1 LFYIHV
7 ILVTLLSSIKYKKIY
22 FLQNKKEPRFAAMQ
36 ENNVSPNRYFLLN
49 KPYNMVSQFV
59 SSHKVP
65 LLGEID
71 FDFPEGTHAIGRLDR
86 TSEGLLIL
94 TTDKTVTRKL
104 FLATE
109 AHTRS
114 YLVMVQHKMTEETF
128 LQLQAGIHIP
138 INDTEFYLAK
148 PYAVKIITAPTV
160 LYRYATDPRE
170 IYPHTWLLITLTEG
184 KFRQVR
190 KMVMAVKHR
199 CLRLIR
205 LNISNI
211 LLGNIEPGKIK
222 ELNEEI
228 FYGLLAPSQKIPY
241 N

>member
-1 LFYIHV
+1 MH
-7 ILVTLLSSIKYKKIY
+7 
-22 FLQNKKEPRFAAMQ
+22 
-36 ENNVSPNRYFLLN
+36 SPDRYFLLN
-49 KPYNMVSQFV
+49 KPYNMVSQFI
-59 SSHKVP
+59 SSHNVP

-71 FDFPEGTHAIGRLDR
+71 FDFPEGTHAIGRLDG

-104 FLATE
+104 FLAKE

-114 YLVMVQHKMTEETF
+114 YLVMVQHKMDEETF
-128 LQLQAGIHIP
+128 LKLQAGINIP
-138 INDTEFYLAK
+138 INNTDFYLAK
-148 PYAVKIITAPTV
+148 PYSVKIIAEPTT
-160 LYRYATDPRE
+160 LYKHATDPRE

-190 KMVMAVKHR
+190 KMVMAVRHR

-211 LLGNIEPGKIK
+211 LLGDIEPGKIK
-222 ELNEEI
+222 ELDEET
-228 FYGLLAPSQKIPY
+228 FYRLLAHSEKIPF

>member
-1 LFYIHV
+1 MF
-7 ILVTLLSSIKYKKIY
+7 
-22 FLQNKKEPRFAAMQ
+22 RFAAMQ
-36 ENNVSPNRYFLLN
+36 TQNINKSSNRYFLLN
-49 KPYNMVSQFV
+49 KPYNMVSQFI
-59 SSHKVP
+59 SSHKVS

-71 FDFPEGTHAIGRLDR
+71 FDFPEGTHAIGRLDS

-104 FLATE
+104 FLAKE

-114 YLVMVQHKMTEETF
+114 YLVMVQHKMTEESF
-128 LQLQAGIHIP
+128 LKLQAGINIP

-148 PYAVKIITAPTV
+148 PYAVKIITDPTA
-160 LYRYATDPRE
+160 LYKYATDPRE

-190 KMVMAVKHR
+190 KMVIAVKHR

-211 LLGNIEPGKIK
+211 LLGDIDPGKIK
-222 ELNEEI
+222 ELEEKT
-228 FYGLLAPSQKIPY
+228 FYALMAQSEKIPF